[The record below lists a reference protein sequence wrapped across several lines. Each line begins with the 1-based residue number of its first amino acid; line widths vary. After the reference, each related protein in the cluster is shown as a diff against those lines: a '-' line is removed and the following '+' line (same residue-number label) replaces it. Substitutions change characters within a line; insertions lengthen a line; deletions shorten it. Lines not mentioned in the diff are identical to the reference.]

1 MVQPMRT
8 PRAKKSRRRPA
19 TTVRELLVPSDP
31 ALRAAHALLRRSFH
45 REERVLLRDWLSSMK
60 EKSLGVLTDLTWHL
74 IVAEQKGKVVGF
86 TSGTYLGNINVGVV
100 GYLATVPGVRAQG
113 IGTLLRN
120 RLRRVFHRDARRIA
134 GRPLDAI
141 IGEVAATNPWLRTLA
156 RRKNVLVL
164 DFPYFQP
171 RLYPGDKASPF
182 VLYYESLQGPR
193 ARIPSAELRR
203 IIYAVWR
210 RLYRV
215 SRPLERPAFRAMLR
229 ALDKRRT
236 IGRLKIQQG

>member
-1 MVQPMRT
+1 M
-8 PRAKKSRRRPA
+8 
-19 TTVRELLVPSDP
+19 
-31 ALRAAHALLRRSFH
+31 
-45 REERVLLRDWLSSMK
+45 RDWLGSMK
-60 EKSLGVLTDLTWHL
+60 EKSLGVLTDLSWHL

-86 TSGTYLGNINVGVV
+86 TSGAYLGNVNVGVV
-100 GYLATVPGVRAQG
+100 GYLATVPDVRAQG
-113 IGTLLRN
+113 VGTVLRN
-120 RLRRVFHRDARRIA
+120 RLRLLIRRDARRIA

-164 DFPYFQP
+164 DFPYYQP

-182 VLYYESLQGPR
+182 VLYYESLQR
-193 ARIPSAELRR
+193 TRTRLPSAELRR
-203 IIYAVWR
+203 ILYAVWR

-215 SRPLERPAFRAMLR
+215 SRPLERPAFRIMLR

-236 IGRLKIQQG
+236 IGRLNIKQGLSR